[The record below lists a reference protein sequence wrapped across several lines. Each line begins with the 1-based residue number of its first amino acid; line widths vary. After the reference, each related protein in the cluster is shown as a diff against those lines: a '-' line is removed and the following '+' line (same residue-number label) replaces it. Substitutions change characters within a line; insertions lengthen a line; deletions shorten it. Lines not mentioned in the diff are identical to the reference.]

1 VLSVFSLVCFPVTW
15 HLYQNHDME
24 STYEAEHALWCAGL
38 SFVSL
43 LVTLILI
50 PTVAP
55 KCIKA
60 NLFGRDI
67 NKNGTGKVPETL
79 GIVSGIV
86 CIIAVISLQWT
97 FPGKLGE
104 HNAALI
110 SMCLM
115 LLLGFCD
122 DVLDL
127 RWRDKLILS
136 FVATVPLLIGY
147 TGETTIQI
155 PRTVLR
161 GLLGISQYDLGYFYY
176 VFMANTVV
184 FCTNSINI
192 YAGINGLETG
202 QSIVM
207 AIFVLIHNCLQ
218 VGTASEGQHV
228 FSIFIMLPFL
238 ATTLGLYNYNQYP
251 SRVFVGDSFTYF
263 SGMTFAVCGILGHF
277 CKSLIIIFIPQLIN
291 FIVSLPQLFHIIP
304 CPRHRLPKYDPKTGK
319 LYPTPNL
326 TLINIW
332 LRIFGPATEKSLCIQ
347 LLIFQVICCSVALVL
362 RNQAAFHL
370 Y

>member
-1 VLSVFSLVCFPVTW
+1 
-15 HLYQNHDME
+15 
-24 STYEAEHALWCAGL
+24 
-38 SFVSL
+38 
-43 LVTLILI
+43 
-50 PTVAP
+50 
-55 KCIKA
+55 
-60 NLFGRDI
+60 
-67 NKNGTGKVPETL
+67 
-79 GIVSGIV
+79 
-86 CIIAVISLQWT
+86 
-97 FPGKLGE
+97 
-104 HNAALI
+104 
-110 SMCLM
+110 MCLM

-147 TGETTIQI
+147 TGETTIMI
-155 PRTVLR
+155 PRTIFR
-161 GLLGISQYDLGYFYY
+161 GLLGISQYDLGWMYF

-202 QSIVM
+202 QSVVM
-207 AIFVLIHNCLQ
+207 AIFVLLHNCLQ
-218 VGTASEGQHV
+218 VGTSWEGQHV

-238 ATTLGLYNYNQYP
+238 ATTLALYNYNQYP

-277 CKSLIIIFIPQLIN
+277 CKSLIIIFIPQMIN
-291 FIVSLPQLFHIIP
+291 FILSLPQLFHIVP
-304 CPRHRLPKYDPKTGK
+304 CPRHRLPRYDPKTK
-319 LYPTPNL
+319 LLYPTPNY
-326 TLINIW
+326 TLINLW
-332 LRIFGPATEKSLCIQ
+332 LRIFGPMSEKALCIQ
-347 LLIFQVICCSVALVL
+347 LLAFQVVCCSAALVF